1 VIPWNRAR
9 VLAPRTALA
18 LISALTMASVVPRA
32 DAQQGGAGR
41 PADEVQ
47 APTPHPSAKKKG
59 APGAE
64 AGKSDVKTEGSYS
77 LGVAIGTQL
86 HNLGLSKDA
95 VVFDKVVQGLR
106 ESLNG
111 TAQAGPADQQKVQAL
126 VQGSR
131 ATMAEANRAAAKKFL
146 AENAKQK
153 DVTTTASGLQ
163 YQVIAPGSGDPPHA
177 TDEVTV
183 NYRGTLL
190 NGTEFDSSIKRGQP
204 ATFPVNG
211 VIRGWQEALVLMK
224 PGAKWNLFI
233 PPELAYG
240 DNSPPPIPPGSLLKF
255 EVELLS
261 VKAPAAGA
269 GGLPG
274 GVAPGGGANP
284 SGPPPKSPP
293 KP

>member
-1 VIPWNRAR
+1 VIRWNRACA
-9 VLAPRTALA
+9 VTLRTAA
-18 LISALTMASVVPRA
+18 ALTAALAMASTAPPA
-32 DAQQGGAGR
+32 FAQQGPQGR
-41 PADEVQ
+41 PADSSQPPV
-47 APTPHPSAKKKG
+47 APHSKKAAAAPEAAKGDPK
-59 APGAE
+59 A
-64 AGKSDVKTEGSYS
+64 EGSYS
-77 LGVAIGTQL
+77 LGLAIGTQL

-95 VVFDKVVQGLR
+95 VTFDKIVQGLR

-126 VQGSR
+126 VQSSR
-131 ATMAEANRAAAKKFL
+131 ASIADANRAAAKKFL
-146 AENAKQK
+146 DENGKQK
-153 DVTTTASGLQ
+153 DVMTTASGLQ
-163 YQVIAPGSGDPPHA
+163 YQVVAPGSGDSPHP
-177 TDEVTV
+177 TDEVSV

-190 NGTEFDSSIKRGQP
+190 NGTEFDSSFKRGQP

-224 PGAKWNLFI
+224 PGAKWNLYI

-261 VKAPAAGA
+261 VKAPASTGAAPGA
-269 GGLPG
+269 GS
-274 GVAPGGGANP
+274 AI
-284 SGPPPKSPP
+284 PPPKVPP

>member
-1 VIPWNRAR
+1 MASA
-9 VLAPRTALA
+9 APR
-18 LISALTMASVVPRA
+18 V

-41 PADEVQ
+41 PADDTQ
-47 APTPHPSAKKKG
+47 PAAPHPSSKKKAAT
-59 APGAE
+59 APE
-64 AGKSDVKTEGSYS
+64 AGKSDAKSEGSYS
-77 LGVAIGTQL
+77 LGVAMGTQL
-86 HNLGLSKDA
+86 HNLGLTKDS
-95 VVFDKVVQGLR
+95 VSFDKVVQGLR
-106 ESLNG
+106 ESLSG
-111 TAQAGPADQQKVQAL
+111 TVQAGPADQQKVQAL

-131 ATMAEANRAAAKKFL
+131 AAMAEANRAAAKKFL
-146 AENAKQK
+146 AENGKQK

-163 YQVIAPGSGDPPHA
+163 YQVIAPGSGDPPRA

-190 NGTEFDSSIKRGQP
+190 NGTEFDSSIKRGMP

-211 VIRGWQEALVLMK
+211 VIHGWQEALVLMK

-261 VKAPAAGA
+261 VKAPAAGPGGPPGVGPPGA
-269 GGLPG
+269 GG
-274 GVAPGGGANP
+274 NP
-284 SGPPPKSPP
+284 AIPPPKSPP